1 MNDFI
6 KLHPKNYKEVSDKI
20 IFYINEQKVSQN
32 NFESIFKELR
42 ASKTL
47 VVTSYKKN
55 ASSERRYSVY
65 VGHYVLNFFGSD
77 YLNLQCTSVLY
88 GKKAV
93 EKKDNLYR
101 TKIFTIIPSGGVFVV
116 YNKEI
121 HPSVSDNSWK
131 MEQSVLNN
139 LLDSMEA
146 YFEAD
151 DANEDGSDAKK
162 EKIKISERFRRNII
176 RPFRDYTDKENWV
189 EQYKQAQGDGIGYFR
204 REFIRKNDKGPVYGF
219 YSTDINANPENGSFS
234 IGDRVTVIDTNGTE
248 HGVYTGVIE
257 DIDDESDDAVILSI
271 AIYHQADDIDLP
283 LTGRLVMAVNDTQT
297 RVRSKVIRSMERC
310 KLESKY
316 MYHVFDDF
324 SVDGYEEIQDDLKD
338 YLVEKMA
345 SQYPP
350 NQMQLE
356 AIIKGILTEDLL
368 LVLGPPGTGKT
379 TVISFWVEY
388 FIKKGLRVLISSQ
401 NNAAV
406 DNVLARFGTIAETVR
421 LGNENKVQDNCKAY
435 LPQNKIASM
444 QDYYNQNYDR
454 VQEELE
460 YNKEEIRLYK
470 GRLEIYKKLYET
482 YFERKKVL
490 DEYIAMNRENMRR
503 IAELYENVEKVEKE
517 LDSLLEYRARKE
529 IFLQVYETK
538 SFLVRLLRKRYFNR
552 AKAELEEGEPYL
564 KTLREKYVQSI
575 DAYNSMTKVAE
586 QQNLEYRDKNVE
598 SAYNESLRL
607 LKEYSQKTSTD
618 EFLPKF
624 RGEISKLYDTPCF
637 EIEPSNNWTIIMS
650 EAEAL
655 ASLEKIISKM
665 SRALGEWNDIVNNER
680 NDIMQNALLE
690 TCKIVGA
697 TCIGINSNKDFANVK
712 FDVAIIDE
720 AGQIQIHNALIPM
733 SRARKNLLLGDY
745 KQIPP
750 CANDDVVAACEADE
764 IDTKLLNM
772 SFFEYIFEAMRKKT
786 IDRLESQSLDRS
798 LILKP
803 VLEDYEAEPY
813 KKFEP
818 ETVQDMIKRVTED
831 PKKLVNLNS
840 QFRMPGNISD
850 IISEWFYEGNYH
862 SSYNMDKF
870 SAIVP
875 GTDKPLVVIST
886 SKAKKRKESQPASKM
901 GYQNLYEAELIANMV
916 ADIVE
921 SQQEKA
927 KGEYLEKIEDNIGII
942 SAYGAQVRLIRE
954 RLSKKKLGIKESQIR
969 SMVASLDS
977 FQGQERPLILYSL
990 TRSTTYKKPEMGRVG
1005 FMKELRRLNVA
1016 FTRCQKQ
1023 LVIVGDI
1030 DYLTQCMNME
1040 ALKDEGTEWPCAHQE
1055 ETEIIDNDTIN
1066 QCAECP
1072 AICERKFARFMRLL
1086 MQHVD
1091 AGAGNSFQS
1100 EDFFRR
1106 KA

>member
-1 MNDFI
+1 MNNLI
-6 KLHPKNYKEVSDKI
+6 KLHPKNYKEISDKV
-20 IFYINEQKVSQN
+20 IFYINEQKVSKT
-32 NFESIFKELR
+32 NFEGIFKELR

-55 ASSERRYSVY
+55 SSSERRYSVY
-65 VGHYVLNFFGSD
+65 IGHYVLNFFGSE

-88 GKKAV
+88 EKKAA
-93 EKKDNLYR
+93 EKKANLYR
-101 TKIFTIIPSGGVFVV
+101 TKIFTIIPSGGVYVV

-121 HPSVSDNSWK
+121 HPEVSDNSWK
-131 MEQSVLNN
+131 MDQNVLDD
-139 LLDSMEA
+139 LLDRMET
-146 YFEAD
+146 YFESEDYD
-151 DANEDGSDAKK
+151 DDDSGEKK
-162 EKIKISERFRRNII
+162 ERIKISERFRRNII

-189 EQYKQAQGDGIGYFR
+189 EQYKQAQGEGIEYYH
-204 REFIRKNDKGPVYGF
+204 REFISKNDKGSVYGF
-219 YSTDINANPENGSFS
+219 YSTDINADTEKGFFS
-234 IGDRVTVIDTNGTE
+234 VGDRVTVIDTSGEE
-248 HGVYTGVIE
+248 HGVYTGVLE
-257 DIDDESDDAVILSI
+257 DIDDESHDAVILSL
-271 AIYHQADDIDLP
+271 AFYHQTDDVDLP
-283 LTGRLVMAVNDTQT
+283 QSGKLVMAINDTQT
-297 RVRSKVIRSMERC
+297 RVRSKVIRSMERG

-324 SVDGYEEIQDDLKD
+324 SVNGFEEIPDDLKD

-356 AIIKGILTEDLL
+356 AIIKGILTKDLL

-406 DNVLARFGTIAETVR
+406 DNVLARFGEMAETVR

-435 LPQNKIASM
+435 LPHNKIASM
-444 QDYYNQNYDR
+444 Q
-454 VQEELE
+454 EH
-460 YNKEEIRLYK
+460 YNKNYSRVNEEIEHNK
-470 GRLEIYKKLYET
+470 SEIKLYRERLDMYQKLYMT
-482 YFERKKVL
+482 YQANKKVY
-490 DEYIAMNRENMRR
+490 DEYITTIRANLQNVVAAYEKMNTLEQG
-503 IAELYENVEKVEKE
+503 
-517 LDSLLEYRARKE
+517 LDTVLEARARKE

-538 SFLVRLLRKRYFNR
+538 NYVVRLLRKKYYKR
-552 AKAELEEGEPYL
+552 AKAELEAGKSYL
-564 KTLREKYVQSI
+564 IKLRAEYAQSI
-575 DAYNSMTKVAE
+575 SEYNSATKSVE
-586 QQNLEYRDKNVE
+586 QQNLEYRTKNVVFT
-598 SAYNESLRL
+598 YNESLKMLR
-607 LKEYSQKTSTD
+607 EYSQKAASP
-618 EFLPKF
+618 EFLPMFK
-624 RGEISKLYDTPCF
+624 GELTKLYGVPGYQADPT
-637 EIEPSNNWTIIMS
+637 NNQVILKSEVQRLDII
-650 EAEAL
+650 
-655 ASLEKIISKM
+655 EKIIAKTEM
-665 SRALGEWNDIVNNER
+665 ALGEWNDIVNNER

-690 TCKIVGA
+690 TCQIVGA
-697 TCIGINSNKDFANVK
+697 TCIGVNSNKDFASVK
-712 FDVAIIDE
+712 FDIAIVDE
-720 AGQIQIHNALIPM
+720 SGQIQIHNALVPM

-750 CANDDVVAACEADE
+750 CVNDDVFAACEADK

-786 IDRLESQSLDRS
+786 ITALESQGLDRG

-803 VLEDYEAEPY
+803 VLEEYDAEPY
-813 KKFEP
+813 KHFEP
-818 ETVQDMIKRVTED
+818 DVVQDMIKRVTED

-862 SSYNMDKF
+862 SSYDMNRF
-870 SAIVP
+870 SALVP
-875 GTDKPLVVIST
+875 GTDKPLVVITT
-886 SKAKKRKESQPASKM
+886 SKASERKESQPASKM
-901 GYQNLYEAELIANMV
+901 GYQNLYEAQLIADV
-916 ADIVE
+916 VSDIVE
-921 SQQEKA
+921 AQSEDKKA
-927 KGEYLEKIEDNIGII
+927 TFLEKIEDNIGII

-954 RLSKKKLGIKESQIR
+954 CLKKKKLDIKDSQIR

-990 TRSTTYKKPEMGRVG
+990 TRSTTYKKPDKGRVG

-1030 DYLTQCMNME
+1030 DYLTECMNME
-1040 ALKDEGTEWPCAHQE
+1040 TIQDEEYSWPCAQQE
-1055 ETEIIDNDTIN
+1055 EMAFISQETIN

-1086 MQHVD
+1086 MQHVNE
-1091 AGAGNSFQS
+1091 GAGNSFQS
-1100 EDFFRR
+1100 EEFIRR
-1106 KA
+1106 NA